1 MKNENLNFLVLPE
14 EKWEEL
20 LTKVDTIATSLGN
33 NKTKLNPIGD
43 YITEKEAKE
52 LLGRGTTWFWNKRKS
67 KELNGRKSGNVW
79 YYSVREIQKFIENGV
94 RN

>member
-1 MKNENLNFLVLPE
+1 M
-14 EKWEEL
+14 EKTINQFVMVSQDDWQQL
-20 LTKVDTIATSLGN
+20 MTKVDTIATSLGN

-79 YYSVREIQKFIENGV
+79 YYSVKEIQHFVENGK